1 MSDVELREWLEIIS
15 KKLDTLIFKENQTM
29 SAISDLQ
36 AAEAG
41 IASAVAAAVTLIQN
55 LQSGAVNADDP
66 QVEAVVTQ
74 LNAAAAT
81 LNAAVTPVPGAPS
94 AVKAS

>member
-1 MSDVELREWLEIIS
+1 
-15 KKLDTLIFKENQTM
+15 M
-29 SAISDLQ
+29 SAVSDLQ

-55 LQSGAVNADDP
+55 LQSGATNADDP
-66 QVEAVVTQ
+66 QVEAVVSQ

-81 LNAAVTPVPGAPS
+81 LNSAVTPAPV
-94 AVKAS
+94 AAAAKP

>member
-1 MSDVELREWLEIIS
+1 MSDFELREWLERIER
-15 KKLDTLIFKENQTM
+15 KLNILLLEENMTM

-55 LQSGAVNADDP
+55 LQNGTTNADDP

-81 LNAAVTPVPGAPS
+81 LNAAVTPAP
-94 AVKAS
+94 APTPAP